1 MWLSYNAIP
10 AGFAILERSLM
21 RKIFAGIVFT
31 ALAGAVALAA
41 PPQDRDERRDR
52 DDRHDNGKHKGWDKH
67 GDEEGDRHDNGKHK
81 GWDKHGDEEG
91 DRHDNGKHKGWDNPH
106 NPHANWDSE
115 HDRVRPGHAYPYGRY
130 EHVRGDFIARR
141 MDFRT
146 RRVVLYD
153 NSNWVVA
160 SYDLDRCRD
169 WEWERDRVYVY
180 DDDHHPG
187 WYLLFNA
194 RLGRYVHVEYF
205 GVH

>member
-1 MWLSYNAIP
+1 MQK
-10 AGFAILERSLM
+10 ILR
-21 RKIFAGIVFT
+21 GILFM
-31 ALAGAVALAA
+31 ALAGTLSLAA
-41 PPQDRDERRDR
+41 APQERDDHRGR
-52 DDRHDNGKHKGWDKH
+52 DDRHDNDKH
-67 GDEEGDRHDNGKHK
+67 NGQNKHEDRGDNRDRHDNGNHR
-81 GWDKHGDEEG
+81 GWENQ
-91 DRHDNGKHKGWDNPH
+91 R
-106 NPHANWDSE
+106 NPHANWDYN
-115 HDRVRPGHAYPYGRY
+115 HDRMQPGRSYPHGRY
-130 EHVRGDFIARR
+130 EHVRSDFIARR

-146 RRVVLYD
+146 RRVELYD

-169 WEWERDRVYVY
+169 WQWDHDRVYVY